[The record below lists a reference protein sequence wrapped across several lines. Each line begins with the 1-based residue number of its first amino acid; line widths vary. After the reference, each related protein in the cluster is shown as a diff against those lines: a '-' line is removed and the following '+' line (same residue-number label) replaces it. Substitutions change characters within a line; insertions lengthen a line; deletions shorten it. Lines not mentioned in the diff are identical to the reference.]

1 MTHALQHFAITRKWP
16 ARHPDRLP
24 AEQMALARNLGWG
37 NAALRV
43 LPQGLRIDMGPAGLR

>member
-1 MTHALQHFAITRKWP
+1 MNEQFHDERIARMT
-16 ARHPDRLP
+16 P